1 MMYIF
6 LDEDV
11 GFPKNEYLSRSIA
24 ESGAKVYGDAF
35 VSKKEPKVIGSDNS
49 KPARLLREG
58 F

>member
-24 ESGAKVYGDAF
+24 EPGAKVYGDAF

-49 KPARLLREG
+49 NPAR
-58 F
+58 